1 MMKVLFIFCLLAA
14 SCASFDVDKNL
25 SSSGTGGQSKSGQ
38 SANSKSNSEINP
50 VLIFPD
56 PEVVFIDRPVFVPPD
71 EAPPKSQAAGR
82 PSVQDAN
89 NTGII
94 KPRDYS
100 HAAMVYLYHPD
111 EVYEVFTQ
119 PLRVSDLIMEPNER
133 VTEIP
138 YVSDSERWFLGAGV
152 SYENGQPIQHVYV
165 KPEISGISASLIIN
179 TDRRVYRIIL
189 RSYSD
194 IHMPL
199 VRWRYSAG
207 MPNNYI
213 PPPQSRSADARSADA
228 GQDSP
233 IADNSFSGIDPRFL
247 SFNYRVRYG
256 LFSKP
261 VWLPNLVF
269 DDASKTFIQF
279 PDLVLQRE
287 LPAVFENRKDILNYR
302 VTGNLIVIDKLIEN
316 ITVKIGRTEVTI
328 IKKRGSNG
336 R

>member
-1 MMKVLFIFCLLAA
+1 MKFTLIVFCFFAV
-14 SCASFDVDKNL
+14 SCASLDVDKNIGD
-25 SSSGTGGQSKSGQ
+25 SGAGSQKKTGM
-38 SANSKSNSEINP
+38 NP
-50 VLIFPD
+50 VLVFPD
-56 PEVVFIDRPVFVPPD
+56 PEVVFVDRPVFVPPQ
-71 EAPPKSQAAGR
+71 EQPPKTQTPGK

-89 NTGII
+89 NKGII
-94 KPRDYS
+94 KPQDYS
-100 HAAMVYLYHPD
+100 HAAMVYLYNQD

-133 VTEIP
+133 VTERP

-152 SYENGQPIQHVYV
+152 SYEDNVPIQHVYV
-165 KPEISGISASLIIN
+165 KPETSGISASLIIN

-199 VRWRYSAG
+199 VRWRYNYG

-213 PPPQSRSADARSADA
+213 PPPQSQAAVNGKDYPPA
-228 GQDSP
+228 G
-233 IADNSFSGIDPRFL
+233 NSIPNIDPRFL
-247 SFNYRVRYG
+247 SFNYRITYS
-256 LFSKP
+256 LFNKP

-269 DDASKTFIQF
+269 DDGNKTFIQF

-302 VTGNLIVIDKLIEN
+302 VTGNLIVIDKLIEE

-328 IKKRGSNG
+328 IKKRGKNG
-336 R
+336 K

>member
-1 MMKVLFIFCLLAA
+1 
-14 SCASFDVDKNL
+14 
-25 SSSGTGGQSKSGQ
+25 
-38 SANSKSNSEINP
+38 
-50 VLIFPD
+50 
-56 PEVVFIDRPVFVPPD
+56 VVFVDRPVFVPP
-71 EAPPKSQAAGR
+71 EEKPPKTPAAGK
-82 PSVQDAN
+82 PSVQEAN
-89 NTGII
+89 NKGVI
-94 KPRDYS
+94 KPSDYS

-111 EVYEVFTQ
+111 EVYEVYAQ

-152 SYENGQPIQHVYV
+152 SYENGQPVQHVYV
-165 KPEISGISASLIIN
+165 KPETSGISASLIIN

-199 VRWRYSAG
+199 VRWRYNSG

-213 PPPQSRSADARSADA
+213 SSPQARTADVK
-228 GQDSP
+228 QDGP
-233 IADNSFSGIDPRFL
+233 IAENAFSGVDPRFL
-247 SFNYRVRYG
+247 SFNYRVQYS
-256 LFSKP
+256 FFNKP

-269 DDASKTFIQF
+269 DDGGKTFIQF

-316 ITVKIGRTEVTI
+316 ITVKIGRTEVSV
-328 IKKRGSNG
+328 IKKRGSNA